1 MSSNAAA
8 SNREADLSVLRARA
22 RKWAQVPEHGTERDE
37 VREVVCFRLGTRR
50 YALDARYVL
59 ATRWLRELTPV
70 PGTPPAFLGIT
81 PRQGGVLP
89 VVALDVLFGG
99 SGHGVRDLHRVLI
112 VGREQPEIG
121 LASGKEIE
129 MLQIRVETLYP
140 AQGGDGLSGR
150 IVAGTTEDGLTLL
163 DGAAL
168 LADERLFH
176 RSPRALRA
184 PQERPEGG
192 E

>member
-1 MSSNAAA
+1 MNPTSRQTVSDVDQ
-8 SNREADLSVLRARA
+8 EILRARA
-22 RKWAQVPEHGTERDE
+22 RKWAEVPPDRAERTGAL
-37 VREVVCFRLGTRR
+37 EVVSFRLGRRR
-50 YALDARYVL
+50 YAIESRYVL

-70 PGTPPAFLGIT
+70 PGTPPAFLGIA

-99 SGHGVRDLHRVLI
+99 TDHGVRDLHRVLV
-112 VGREQPEIG
+112 VGRAQPEIG

-129 MLQIRVETLYP
+129 MIRIAAEALYP

-150 IVAGTTEDGLTLL
+150 LVQGTTEDGLTLL

-168 LADERLFH
+168 LADERMFH
-176 RSPRALRA
+176 RSPRAHDA
-184 PQERPEGG
+184 SPKRPEGG